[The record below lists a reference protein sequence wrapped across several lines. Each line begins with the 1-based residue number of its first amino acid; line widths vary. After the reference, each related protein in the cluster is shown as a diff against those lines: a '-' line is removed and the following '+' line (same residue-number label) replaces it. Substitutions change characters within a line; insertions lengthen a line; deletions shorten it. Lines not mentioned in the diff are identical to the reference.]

1 MFSIVNGVTKAKKGF
16 LTHHIK
22 PQKEDDHP

>member
-1 MFSIVNGVTKAKKGF
+1 MFNIVNGVTKAKRGF

-22 PQKEDDHP
+22 PPKEEDHP